1 MNLYEKLSGGLTPE
15 QHRAESKSKAKQQRV
30 KSKAESNYLTKDPAT
45 LQARKKAI
53 LPYLEFGTGV
63 QGWGERGKDPN
74 LNDLLWTLP
83 VIAGTGVGAVKGVKD
98 IYSRATTT
106 PVWRGVRK
114 HLVDEGKNIKG
125 SKLYDEVLHTT
136 RNPSIA
142 TDYATDPSLRFGG
155 AKLGEVLKFRV
166 PNKYF
171 KEKGIIGPFQ
181 DEAEEIIFK
190 KGLPQSMLQYAK
202 KPKDFNP
209 LDKLENFLYSFG
221 RIKKFPKDAFGNDI
235 IDVMIPKVK
244 KQIDKVTDRRR
255 DRAAKLHKGGMKR
268 AYADDAPWYNL
279 NSQLRFTNPQGT
291 KEILKILNK
300 EKKRP
305 LKGDEIERLKYLG
318 WKFDMP
324 GLNDYNFLEKLDE
337 AKKKLDKIPK
347 LQKKA
352 IMAGVRPGKP
362 LYKKRIKSKKFD
374 GIISA
379 EGNVVEAQDAF
390 ERQMNYMNRP
400 GYSGGRRIRDKRGD
414 A

>member
-1 MNLYEKLSGGLTPE
+1 MNLYETLSGGLTPD
-15 QHRAESKSKAKQQRV
+15 QHRSESKSKAKQQRV
-30 KSKAESNYLTKDPAT
+30 DAKAESNYLTKDPAT

-53 LPYLEFGTGV
+53 LPYIEFGTGV
-63 QGWGERGKDPN
+63 QGFGERKVDPN

-114 HLVDEGKNIKG
+114 HVVDAGKNIKG

-142 TDYATDPSLRFGG
+142 TDYAIDKSLRFGG
-155 AKLGEVLKFRV
+155 SAKGEVLKFRV

-181 DEAEEIIFK
+181 DQAEEIIFK

-209 LDKLENFLYSFG
+209 LDKIENFLYSFG
-221 RIKKFPKDAFGNDI
+221 RIKKFPKDAFGDDF
-235 IDVMIPKVK
+235 IDVVNPKVK
-244 KQIDKVTDRRR
+244 KQVEKVTDRRM
-255 DRAAKLHKGGMKR
+255 DRAAKLEKQGVKR
-268 AYADDAPWYNL
+268 VYSDEATWYNL
-279 NSQLRFTNPQGT
+279 NSQLRFSNPKGN

-300 EKKRP
+300 EEIRP

-318 WKFDMP
+318 WDFRSADDIKEAGKASMDAWRKRNRSW
-324 GLNDYNFLEKLDE
+324 LNATDDKPIYDYHQP
-337 AKKKLDKIPK
+337 KKEV
-347 LQKKA
+347 

-362 LYKKRIKSKKFD
+362 K
-374 GIISA
+374 
-379 EGNVVEAQDAF
+379 
-390 ERQMNYMNRP
+390 
-400 GYSGGRRIRDKRGD
+400 
-414 A
+414 